1 MHLHWGYREQGSS
14 FLLGRS
20 HTEKCSSSRLH
31 MAGNHPAGAG
41 SLGAASRKGASEQP
55 SPGTKKEG
63 SCLPLSRLSTAP
75 TTELKALPFS
85 CGGQEEKEQQ
95 NPTALLLVLAL
106 SLGSACSVLYLPLG
120 PWGRCWKAV
129 QWSWKLPPGW
139 SRDSGYVSHEALSG
153 RGLRLTSKSHQR
165 HSGNKK
171 KKKKGK

>member
-1 MHLHWGYREQGSS
+1 M
-14 FLLGRS
+14 
-20 HTEKCSSSRLH
+20 
-31 MAGNHPAGAG
+31 
-41 SLGAASRKGASEQP
+41 
-55 SPGTKKEG
+55 KKEG
-63 SCLPLSRLSTAP
+63 SCLPLSRLSAAP
-75 TTELKALPFS
+75 TTEPKALPFN

-106 SLGSACSVLYLPLG
+106 PLGSACSVLYLPLG

-139 SRDSGYVSHEALSG
+139 SRDSGYVSHEALLG

-171 KKKKGK
+171 KKKANNYTQKIADCYYSTKLHYWQQFPLSLLAATRHWYKLMVGGCTLEGWWHPLQIHMS